1 MAEPMLFKSADTQ
14 TVVQVGDQVYLPNTL
29 HEVIVSFLLSNRDSI
44 NKYLESKKISTDI
57 ISPKKIST
65 DIISLIS
72 GISSRLLRPGRGWV
86 SGQISIKIC
95 LEFVPEDQTLA
106 SEALDQ
112 DHVSIDA
119 AASPLDDLRAT

>member
-44 NKYLESKKISTDI
+44 NKYLES
-57 ISPKKIST
+57 KKIST